1 VARQAAMRA
10 GIAKVPDLSGWGG
23 RLNLTKRFI
32 VPKGAPLRQVEET
45 APLPPAKKHGW
56 WPFARE

>member
-1 VARQAAMRA
+1 MRA

-23 RLNLTKRFI
+23 RLNLTKRSI
-32 VPKGAPLRQVEET
+32 VAKGAPLRQVEET
-45 APLPPAKKHGW
+45 APLPLAKKHGK